1 MGKRGKNPAKLRKE
15 EMAEKEA
22 EIVEED
28 YTVEKIVDE
37 RIRDGIHEYFLKW
50 KGYSDLENTWEPAEN
65 LDCHELLEEFTNSK
79 KQAEADLSETETESE
94 TLKRKADELSNS
106 KRSSKM

>member
-15 EMAEKEA
+15 GMAEKEA

-37 RIRDGIHEYFLKW
+37 RTRDGRHEYFLKW

-79 KQAEADLSETETESE
+79 KQTEADLSETETESE